1 MISNPIPDSINPPA
15 DNSYRP
21 WFQRAGKAL
30 NIIYIIYSLEVGLVL
45 LWLPWK
51 GLWENNLVLYL
62 FPQISPVVTSPFFKG
77 AIFGLGIDNI
87 LIGIYEVIRL
97 KSSSKQ
103 FSQ

>member
-1 MISNPIPDSINPPA
+1 MLPNTTPDSLNLPS
-15 DNSYRP
+15 DNSRKP
-21 WFQRAGKAL
+21 WVFKTAKAFNVL
-30 NIIYIIYSLEVGLVL
+30 YIIYSLEVGLAL

-62 FPQISPVVTSPFFKG
+62 FPQIGPVVTSPFFKG

-103 FSQ
+103 IPR